1 VRGSRSGG
9 GSNDK
14 KTSAAPVERGQE
26 NRHSLGMDH
35 PKKPRRS
42 STKDNSN
49 SNTDIYP
56 DEEDNSI
63 ISKSNSGSDGNIDGN
78 GNDNKYKTRN

>member
-1 VRGSRSGG
+1 
-9 GSNDK
+9 
-14 KTSAAPVERGQE
+14 
-26 NRHSLGMDH
+26 MDH

>member
-1 VRGSRSGG
+1 MAAVTTRKSQQQSRL
-9 GSNDK
+9 DRQI
-14 KTSAAPVERGQE
+14 EREQE
-26 NRHSLGMDH
+26 NHHSLGIDH

-42 STKDNSN
+42 STKNNSN

-63 ISKSNSGSDGNIDGN
+63 ISKSNSGSDGNSDGN

>member
-1 VRGSRSGG
+1 MAAVTTRKSQQQSRL
-9 GSNDK
+9 DRQI
-14 KTSAAPVERGQE
+14 EREQE
-26 NRHSLGMDH
+26 NHHSLGIDH

-42 STKDNSN
+42 STKNNSN

-56 DEEDNSI
+56 DEEDTS
-63 ISKSNSGSDGNIDGN
+63 ISKSNSDSDGNNDGN

>member
-1 VRGSRSGG
+1 MAAVTTRKSQQQSRL
-9 GSNDK
+9 DRQI
-14 KTSAAPVERGQE
+14 EREQE
-26 NRHSLGMDH
+26 NHHSLGIDH

-42 STKDNSN
+42 STKNNSN

-63 ISKSNSGSDGNIDGN
+63 ISKSNSGSDGNSDGN
-78 GNDNKYKTRN
+78 GNEKYKTRN